1 MPRYE
6 FECDACEV
14 RFEETRPFA
23 MADLPSECPLCHRL
37 TTKKVIAAVPILT
50 GRRYT
55 GPEVP
60 GTATLTAGHGSECPC
75 CRR

>member
-14 RFEETRPFA
+14 RFEETRPFV
-23 MADLPSECPLCHRL
+23 MAAYPSECPLCHGL
-37 TTKKVIAAVPILT
+37 TWKKVISGVAVLT
-50 GRRYT
+50 G
-55 GPEVP
+55 GPHTEHSLP
-60 GTATLTAGHGSECPC
+60 DTATLTADHGPDCSC